1 MCGRFAFYSAAEA
14 VSDLFGVSDPS
25 LSVVPQYNIAPT
37 DLAAVI
43 RPDGDGARELA
54 MLRWGLLPF
63 WARDRKMAARMINAR
78 SETVAEKPAF
88 RAAFRERRCIVP
100 ADGFYEW
107 TGRAGH
113 KQPYYINRR
122 DHKPLG
128 FAGLWERWRDRDNEE
143 LVETFT
149 ILTMAA
155 AGAITSIHDRM
166 PVMLDDVT
174 AEYWLAGQ
182 DGNPPA
188 LRELSAEQRAAELVS
203 WPVSKAVNN
212 ARNESPSLIEAVET
226 APEDEA

>member
-14 VSDLFGVSDPS
+14 VTDLFGVSDAA
-25 LSVVPQYNIAPT
+25 LSVIPQYNIAPT

-43 RPDGDGARELA
+43 RPGDDGARELA

-63 WARDRKMAARMINAR
+63 WAKDRKMAARMINAR
-78 SETVAEKPAF
+78 SETVTQKPAF

-113 KQPYYINRR
+113 KQPWFISRS
-122 DHKPLG
+122 DDTPIG
-128 FAGLWERWRDRDNEE
+128 FAGLWERWRDRDSDEP
-143 LVETFT
+143 VETFT
-149 ILTMAA
+149 ILTMAS
-155 AGAITSIHDRM
+155 AGGISSIHDRM

-174 AEYWLAGQ
+174 AEYWLAGD

-188 LRELSAEQRAAELVS
+188 LRELSAERLADELTS
-203 WPVSKAVNN
+203 WPVSTSVNN
-212 ARNESPSLIEAVET
+212 ARNESPALIEPVDIE
-226 APEDEA
+226 PDEEA